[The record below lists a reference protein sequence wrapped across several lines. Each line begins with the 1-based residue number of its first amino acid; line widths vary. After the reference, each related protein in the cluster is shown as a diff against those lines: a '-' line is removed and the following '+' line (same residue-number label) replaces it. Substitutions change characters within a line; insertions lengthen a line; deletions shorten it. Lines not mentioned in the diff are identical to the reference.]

1 MVVYMRIFPS
11 FFFRSFVRSFYFN
24 LPLKYLCSIVEEEEE
39 LSSELGKKKEKKKK
53 KKHLKSNMIIKYK
66 KRNIF
71 PKKILVNIF

>member
-1 MVVYMRIFPS
+1 MSIFSS
-11 FFFRSFVRSFYFN
+11 FFRFVRSFYFN

-39 LSSELGKKKEKKKK
+39 EELSSELGKKRKEEE